1 MFATSRF
8 IVVLFAM
15 ALLGSAACSKHGG
28 NNPNQPSG
36 SVTISVTPESGKLGD
51 VFAVVPILNDGSGT
65 LSCSASLGE
74 LSKTSGIVSGT
85 RIVYY
90 SRNAGMETIICT
102 ADSVS
107 GSKTLQIAA
116 PPRDS
121 GYVLLSTPLRF
132 VYDDDGTPAPLTV
145 TISLVTP
152 SFGSQVVG
160 GFFGLPD
167 GGTGTYCIDHPGNCW
182 GMKGEFRWDDGVQ
195 NLDLPGLW
203 LSDTPG
209 QYQVGAVSPG
219 STVLSQVQPFDTL
232 PYPGHFRTFGPGQAL
247 KYLEGKARYGVWSA
261 DGIPVTRQM
270 HLPPQPTGWHF

>member
-1 MFATSRF
+1 MRF
-8 IVVLFAM
+8 CVVVWV
-15 ALLGSAACSKHGG
+15 ALLVVEGAACSKHSAGPTG
-28 NNPNQPSG
+28 PSSDSIVIQSSADSAQIGSILTITPTLRDGASATLMCNATLGLLGKTSDIPSG
-36 SVTISVTPESGKLGD
+36 SRVAY
-51 VFAVVPILNDGSGT
+51 F
-65 LSCSASLGE
+65 
-74 LSKTSGIVSGT
+74 
-85 RIVYY
+85 
-90 SRNAGMETIICT
+90 SRNVGTENIACSSGNITGNKTI
-102 ADSVS
+102 
-107 GSKTLQIAA
+107 QIT
-116 PPRDS
+116 PQPTDS
-121 GYVLLSTPLRF
+121 GYLPLSTPLRF

-195 NLDLPGLW
+195 NPNFPGLW

-232 PYPGHFRTFGPGQAL
+232 PMPGHFTTFGPGQAL
-247 KYLEGKARYGVWSA
+247 KYLEGKAELHFWS
-261 DGIPVTRQM
+261 DTTGLQVRQI
-270 HLPPQPTGWHF
+270 HLPPQETGWHF